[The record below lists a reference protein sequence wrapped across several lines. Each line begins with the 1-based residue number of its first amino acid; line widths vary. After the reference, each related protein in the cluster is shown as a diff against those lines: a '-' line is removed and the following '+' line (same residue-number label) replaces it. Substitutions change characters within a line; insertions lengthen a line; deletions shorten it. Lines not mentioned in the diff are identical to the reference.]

1 MPADTSDQV
10 CHCRGFAKISRPN
23 PGMAL
28 QSVSACHSLS
38 LISRC
43 DFFFC
48 SFCATWD
55 GAGTSSDAYSECA
68 YLPLPLTV
76 QDSCCTHWAS
86 CILVPASGFEPNQ
99 CSFAHM
105 LFRFNNSCEMPE
117 IQLPSQ
123 KHKPFECPSLSEK
136 RRALDPQLCNFDH
149 S

>member
-1 MPADTSDQV
+1 MSRLRKNFPAQPGHGSAECLCLPFLIPDQQK
-10 CHCRGFAKISRPN
+10 R
-23 PGMAL
+23 
-28 QSVSACHSLS
+28 
-38 LISRC
+38 
-43 DFFFC
+43 FFC

-68 YLPLPLTV
+68 YLPLPLIV

-136 RRALDPQLCNFDH
+136 RRALDPQLRNFDH
-149 S
+149 HCVNEALA